1 MLIRLDDKIW
11 YYRNTPTP
19 LPKILVCSH
28 RYLLDEAG
36 DLRGR
41 ESWECHARSR
51 LCLLE
56 NSQCSD
62 ERHEHWPQSAPEVQ
76 LQSRS
81 QALPWSFLK
90 QEAQMCI
97 KDENAIPP
105 LSASL
110 LICLTEQKPHQ
121 TTFFY
126 REQAEKAIPRTAELE
141 GQSQNSFKE
150 SFVTYFVT
158 SFQKPPWKNLF
169 YTSCMMDTAEIKSH
183 KGITQKPFISRNKA
197 ELQFKC

>member
-1 MLIRLDDKIW
+1 MVAKTTDGKPCLQQGHRLSSSVTDFKEVTFMLIRLDDKIW

-36 DLRGR
+36 DLRGQ

-110 LICLTEQKPHQ
+110 LICLTE
-121 TTFFY
+121 
-126 REQAEKAIPRTAELE
+126 
-141 GQSQNSFKE
+141 
-150 SFVTYFVT
+150 
-158 SFQKPPWKNLF
+158 
-169 YTSCMMDTAEIKSH
+169 
-183 KGITQKPFISRNKA
+183 
-197 ELQFKC
+197 